1 MCVDISVI
9 KYLQLHTSLNRK
21 ISLISY
27 TSALQIYSV
36 LFSFSLAAY
45 ITVLSS
51 FDSLRELTTIHY
63 TALLLSVQPALSTYR
78 GNMTRWRS
86 PLWWVTGHNK
96 LTGHRSVNHH
106 HILLLHTQHT
116 GQTRSQGRAWGTLDQ
131 QIQATITTPQPIWN
145 LPRDKQQTLKPVI
158 AVNWTKQGRLLD
170 LSLCNYDMCWFI
182 TGAQVF
188 AMAQWI

>member
-27 TSALQIYSV
+27 THQHYKFIVYFSVFHLQHISLCYPPLIILENSQQFITQRFCYQCSLPSA
-36 LFSFSLAAY
+36 
-45 ITVLSS
+45 
-51 FDSLRELTTIHY
+51 H
-63 TALLLSVQPALSTYR
+63 R

-188 AMAQWI
+188 AMAQ